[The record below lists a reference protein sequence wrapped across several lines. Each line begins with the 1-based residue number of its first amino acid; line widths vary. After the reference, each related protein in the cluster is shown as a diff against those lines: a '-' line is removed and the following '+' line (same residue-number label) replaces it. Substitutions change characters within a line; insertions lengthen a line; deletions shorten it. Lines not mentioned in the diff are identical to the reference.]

1 LPAANHAVLSFNRI
15 VRMIYRPKKM
25 SVLRW
30 LPKPVV
36 LTKDQSRGKTI
47 YLTFDDGPNPQHT
60 PALLDLLRAHGAQSS
75 FFLIG
80 REAER
85 YPQLVERI
93 VAEGHRLGN
102 HSYSHPV
109 FSGLPLSKQ
118 LAEIERTDQILAS
131 FDGARVHR
139 FRPPR
144 GAFSLALMLHFAWHR
159 RNLTYWSYDTLDYQ
173 RKPPADLIELLR
185 ARPPS
190 AGDVMLMHDD
200 SDRSTHMLAAL
211 LPEWRASGFTFSA
224 LSA

>member
-1 LPAANHAVLSFNRI
+1 
-15 VRMIYRPKKM
+15 MIYRPKKM
-25 SVLRW
+25 SLLRW
-30 LPKPVV
+30 LPRSVV
-36 LTKDQSRGKTI
+36 MTNAPGHDKKL
-47 YLTFDDGPNPQHT
+47 YLTFDDGPNPLHT
-60 PALLDLLRAHGAQSS
+60 PVLLDLLRAHGAQAS

-93 VAEGHRLGN
+93 VAEGHSLGN

-109 FSGLPLSKQ
+109 FSGLPLSSQ
-118 LAEIERTDQILAS
+118 LAEIERTDELLAS
-131 FDGARVHR
+131 FDGIKRHR

-144 GAFSLALMLHFAWHR
+144 GAFSLALMLHSAWHR
-159 RNLTYWSYDTLDYQ
+159 RNLSYWSYDSLDYQ
-173 RKPPADLIELLR
+173 RKPPADLIKLLR
-185 ARPPS
+185 AQPPQ

-200 SDRSTHMLAAL
+200 SDCSAHMLAAL

>member
-1 LPAANHAVLSFNRI
+1 
-15 VRMIYRPKKM
+15 MIYWPKKM
-25 SVLRW
+25 SLLRW
-30 LPKPVV
+30 LPRSVV
-36 LTKDQSRGKTI
+36 LTSEQTRDKTI

-60 PALLDLLRAHGAQSS
+60 PVLLDLLREQNARAS

-102 HSYSHPV
+102 HSYNHPV
-109 FSGLPLSKQ
+109 FKGLPLSKQ

-131 FDGARVHR
+131 FDGIERHR

-144 GAFSLALMLHFAWHR
+144 GAFSFALMLHFARHR
-159 RNLTYWSYDTLDYQ
+159 RNLSYWSYDSLDYQ
-173 RKPPADLIELLR
+173 RQSPADLIDLLR
-185 ARPPS
+185 VRPPR
-190 AGDVMLMHDD
+190 AGDVILMHDD
-200 SDRSTHMLAAL
+200 SDRSAHILAAL
-211 LPEWRASGFTFSA
+211 LPEWRASGFTFFA